1 MICNANR
8 VVFFSHE
15 LRIYKKCERTHFQ
28 LKTLEYV
35 CGFFSPFKTPSWK
48 NSFTPSLFSLIS
60 PPPLQ
65 ASSVC
70 LFFTVRTTNYWT
82 NWFLYLASYQSV
94 LLAVLHLR
102 GFFCC
107 WCRKSFFFSS
117 LPALCFRARH
127 RLHPPPSPFFFQ
139 KSF

>member
-1 MICNANR
+1 MQTELY
-8 VVFFSHE
+8 FSLMSFAFRKSVKE
-15 LRIYKKCERTHFQ
+15 PIFSWRLLNTYA
-28 LKTLEYV
+28 
-35 CGFFSPFKTPSWK
+35 GFFHPLKLLHGKILYPLSVLSH
-48 NSFTPSLFSLIS
+48 S
-60 PPPLQ
+60 PPQ

-94 LLAVLHLR
+94 VLAVLHLR

-107 WCRKSFFFSS
+107 WCRKFFFSS

-127 RLHPPPSPFFFQ
+127 RLHPPPPPFFFQ

>member
-1 MICNANR
+1 MQTELY
-8 VVFFSHE
+8 FSLMSFAFRKSVKE
-15 LRIYKKCERTHFQ
+15 PIFSWRLLNTYA
-28 LKTLEYV
+28 
-35 CGFFSPFKTPSWK
+35 GFFHPLKLLHGKILLPPLCSL
-48 NSFTPSLFSLIS
+48 SFL

-127 RLHPPPSPFFFQ
+127 RLHPSPSPFFFQ